1 METASLPQA
10 MNAAALA
17 PDDPGGFATIA
28 EDRLEGALAIG
39 RFIDPNMTPREARR
53 LLEQGHYP
61 CWREGR
67 VYVAS
72 KVAMLRHWRE
82 RTAQL
87 KGQAADQPR
96 NRSTR
101 RGYLSSRS

>member
-1 METASLPQA
+1 MATTTSPQIINGAGSASA
-10 MNAAALA
+10 DSAC
-17 PDDPGGFATIA
+17 FTIA

-53 LLEQGHYP
+53 LLDQGHYP

-72 KVAMLRHWRE
+72 RAALLNHWRE
-82 RTAQL
+82 KTTQV
-87 KGQAADQPR
+87 KGQSAQIER
-96 NRSTR
+96 NKCIR
-101 RGYLSSRS
+101 RGRLAIR